1 LRGNKNSTRPR
12 TRYPFYGNLTDDDRE
27 LVKWNAASGDDAK
40 HEYAQ
45 HVRELVGRGDSREAR
60 LVAGTASSNDDG
72 SYRRHFCGGGTYARS
87 IAVVL
92 YTHPDRDN
100 FDFRY
105 TCPLVEFYNG
115 DDDEYGKEN
124 VADGKSELTR
134 RHIAAYTGAQMVNL
148 AAISTNPCTLW
159 PTVACTPA

>member
-1 LRGNKNSTRPR
+1 VIRVKHAWWLERRPV
-12 TRYPFYGNLTDDDRE
+12 TTT
-27 LVKWNAASGDDAK
+27 
-40 HEYAQ
+40 
-45 HVRELVGRGDSREAR
+45 VRIGVN
-60 LVAGTASSNDDG
+60 VV
-72 SYRRHFCGGGTYARS
+72 GGGTYARS